1 MQAKIKTFFTDTWGK
16 FRALEKPRK
25 VKLLSA
31 VGLMAAALGVAA
43 FLIMSPTWV
52 PLMTNMDFVMVNEIQ
67 GALDAAGIP
76 NRSANNGT
84 SVEIHQQHL
93 GQAQLAI
100 AASNVTMDPAVFTY
114 ADALD
119 ASGMGATESVRRE
132 NFIRAR
138 QSELAQSLLLIDGIE
153 RAVVNL
159 SIPRTSPIPL
169 PTDERASA
177 GVMLALSQQLDG
189 RQATAIARYVAMSVQ
204 GLSPE
209 NVTITDTAGNL
220 LFFEGNENIGFAS
233 NEFELERQ
241 RRAEFE
247 SQIRFL
253 LAPMFDDVRV
263 MSNIVVSLDHIQT
276 RSVEV
281 TSPLGDDVAT
291 GLITMDDHNR
301 QIVTTEGPDAEPGLA
316 PNAAITYQMGAG
328 GVSEASVNHRIVQYI
343 HNQAETFTERPSG
356 GILMD
361 QSSAVVNAIRYNYIF
376 EIDLIND
383 GTLDEITW
391 DAFQQTVFEEPF
403 AVEPG
408 IVEALTA
415 GTGMA
420 NIQVV
425 GHTIPVFVGHVPAPG
440 VDIAQIV
447 ALGILAVL
455 ILLLALAVIRR
466 SQAEEVTEIEP
477 ELSVEDLL
485 VSTQMEEQLEAAE
498 AASMQSIEFAEDS
511 ELKKLLGDFIDEK
524 PEAAAQLLRNWLQE
538 EWG

>member
-1 MQAKIKTFFTDTWGK
+1 MQERIRRFSTETWGK
-16 FRALEKPRK
+16 FKAMEKPRR
-25 VKLLSA
+25 VKFLSA
-31 VGLMAAALGVAA
+31 IGLVLVSLGVAA
-43 FLIMSPTWV
+43 FLILSPTWV
-52 PLMTNMDFVMVNEIQ
+52 PLMTNLDFITVNEIQ

-76 NRSANNGT
+76 NRDANNGT
-84 SVEIHQQHL
+84 AVEIHQQHL

-100 AASNVTMDPAVFTY
+100 AASNVALDPVFTY

-138 QSELAQSLLLIDGIE
+138 ESELAQSLLMIDGIE

-177 GVMLALSQQLDG
+177 GVLLTLSQQLDG

-204 GLSPE
+204 GLAPE

-220 LFFEGNENIGFAS
+220 LFFDGNENPGFAS

-247 SQIRFL
+247 SQIRFV
-253 LAPMFDDVRV
+253 LAPLFDDVRV

-276 RSVEV
+276 RSIQME
-281 TSPLGDDVAT
+281 SPLGADSAT
-291 GLITMDDHNR
+291 GLIAMDDHNR
-301 QIVTTEGPDAEPGLA
+301 QAVTTTGPDAEPGLA
-316 PNAAITYQMGAG
+316 PNAAITYQMGQG
-328 GVSEASVNHRIVQYI
+328 GVSEATVNHRIVQYL
-343 HNQAETFTERPSG
+343 HNSVESFTERPSG
-356 GILMD
+356 GILLD
-361 QSSAVVNAIRYNYIF
+361 QSSAIVNAIQYNYIF
-376 EIDLIND
+376 ESELIND
-383 GTLDEITW
+383 GTLDTISWE
-391 DAFQQTVFEEPF
+391 AFQQTVTQEPF
-403 AVEPG
+403 EVDPG
-408 IVEALTA
+408 IVAALVA

-420 NIQVV
+420 RLEVV
-425 GHTIPVFVGHVPAPG
+425 GHSIPVFVDHVPAPG
-440 VDIAQIV
+440 VDIAQVV
-447 ALGILAVL
+447 ALGILALL

-466 SQAEEVTEIEP
+466 SQADEVTEIEP

-485 VSTQMEEQLEAAE
+485 VSTQMEEQLEAEA
-498 AASMQSIEFAEDS
+498 AASMQAIEFAEDS
-511 ELKKLLGDFIDEK
+511 EIKKLLGEFIDEK
-524 PEAAAQLLRNWLQE
+524 PDAVAQLLRNWLQD